1 MSQNVQIKIEDGKPI
16 VFYGED
22 LQEQK
27 NKGAYYTDEKFVQY
41 MVQQTVEVEFQN
53 RIADVKEAIK
63 DGKEAEIIKT
73 LDYLFDM
80 KIADLTAGGGSFL
93 RGAFRQLAEKHDALV
108 GLKVTDMVRGKYP
121 MMQAGDEGS
130 FAWEKYILHNMVYGV
145 DIDYKAILISS
156 LTLMLSSLQHRPVN
170 QKLPELIGNTLI
182 HQNSLM
188 NSVPFYEREII
199 YTNYQKE
206 IKALLKLKRE
216 QSPKYE
222 SK

>member
-1 MSQNVQIKIEDGKPI
+1 M
-16 VFYGED
+16 
-22 LQEQK
+22 
-27 NKGAYYTDEKFVQY
+27 
-41 MVQQTVEVEFQN
+41 
-53 RIADVKEAIK
+53 
-63 DGKEAEIIKT
+63 
-73 LDYLFDM
+73 
-80 KIADLTAGGGSFL
+80 

-188 NSVPFYEREII
+188 NSVPFMSA
-199 YTNYQKE
+199 K
-206 IKALLKLKRE
+206 
-216 QSPKYE
+216 
-222 SK
+222 

>member
-1 MSQNVQIKIEDGKPI
+1 
-16 VFYGED
+16 
-22 LQEQK
+22 
-27 NKGAYYTDEKFVQY
+27 
-41 MVQQTVEVEFQN
+41 
-53 RIADVKEAIK
+53 
-63 DGKEAEIIKT
+63 
-73 LDYLFDM
+73 
-80 KIADLTAGGGSFL
+80 
-93 RGAFRQLAEKHDALV
+93 
-108 GLKVTDMVRGKYP
+108 
-121 MMQAGDEGS
+121 
-130 FAWEKYILHNMVYGV
+130 MVYGV

-222 SK
+222 SKRQELQRTLLQYVQPILNGETQFLHVEALEVNLPEVFFGEDGKLKENAGFDCIIGNPPWEKWKANSDEFFSACDNQYNIQDSKTIKESRQKVLFERYPNIKQKWDSYEKRYQLGSSYIRDKKISDISRGL